1 MDNIQQYTEMLYN
14 NYSNNSEIK
23 KLLMYIKSLP
33 NVPIE
38 LLAKYYIRV
47 YSIQSNFY
55 TDLNTALR
63 KNQKDK
69 YLIFVKVLYE
79 SIKLKA
85 IPLMKEKKL
94 LFRGSIIKKSEIKNI
109 KECINKKI
117 ENIPSSIVFS
127 RSFLSFSKSK
137 AQALEYTS
145 FANNKTILEEN
156 DENEET
162 SDVDESINEDK
173 ENNADENNYSEVLYI
188 SIIDLI
194 QCKERY
200 N

>member
-79 SIKLKA
+79 SAVGIQKYPQYLKF
-85 IPLMKEKKL
+85 
-94 LFRGSIIKKSEIKNI
+94 LFLRVCSIIPI
-109 KECINKKI
+109 
-117 ENIPSSIVFS
+117 
-127 RSFLSFSKSK
+127 
-137 AQALEYTS
+137 
-145 FANNKTILEEN
+145 
-156 DENEET
+156 
-162 SDVDESINEDK
+162 
-173 ENNADENNYSEVLYI
+173 
-188 SIIDLI
+188 
-194 QCKERY
+194 
-200 N
+200 